1 MKEIVI
7 VDGARTPFGHYG
19 GALKDVSAKRLAC
32 LAAKA
37 ALEKSGVNPS
47 LINHVVFG
55 NAAQHTADAQ
65 YLARHIG
72 LIVGIPIESP
82 ALIVGRICGSGLE
95 AIVTAARL
103 ILLEEA
109 DFVLAGG
116 TESMSGMPYVIA
128 GARWGMGLGGGR
140 IEDWLQ
146 LNFLDT
152 YCNLTMPLTAE
163 KLVERYGIPRR
174 EQDEFAYRSH
184 MLATKAR
191 EEGRLSEETVPVEI
205 EDRKGHIK
213 LFEYDEHIRPD
224 TTVEALSKLRPVFKK
239 DGTITAG
246 NACPISDGAAAV
258 VVTSIEKA
266 EEHGLKPLGRLI
278 SWGTAGVEPEVMGI
292 GPVPATRKAL
302 EKAGM
307 SLEEIDLIEVNEAFA
322 GQYLAVERELGL
334 DREKVN
340 VNGGAIAIGHPTAA
354 TGTRLVLTLLYE
366 LRRRRERYG
375 LATMCIG
382 GGQGMAAI
390 VECLW

>member
-191 EEGRLSEETVPVEI
+191 REGRLSEETVPVEI

-366 LRRRRERYG
+366 LRRRGERYG

>member
-32 LAAKA
+32 LATKA

-163 KLVERYGIPRR
+163 NLVERYGIPRR

-213 LFEYDEHIRPD
+213 LFEYDEHIRSD